1 MKRKI
6 LCAALLAALA
16 ALCLCFAAACS
27 TTNYSI
33 NNMSQDIAFL
43 VTPGSYTEN
52 GSTLDPLRAGETRT
66 YDVVLHNGYDRDTLK
81 VFANDVQLTFNPND
95 TYNDDCEM
103 TGFQVVGTV
112 DITDQG
118 KNIDVTVECESKTVN
133 FNFVMKEGAEDPYG
147 LVEQISVGGVPLK
160 ETGAV
165 YSAKY
170 TDIVAAGYSVAMTG
184 PKIGLLPE
192 VGSIFSWNEIKL
204 PWYRQYT
211 PARNEY
217 SLTLPALLKEEMT
230 VTIDPSMFD
239 AVLWFCDYRLH
250 MGALD
255 VELGDGS
262 PSGQLY
268 NSAAGVSV
276 TISVDVATAQA
287 CNVDLLKAK
296 LYINDKAFDVA
307 SLEDG
312 KYVIGSDEAPIDYI
326 ADENLADENLSDEE
340 IDLKAETYEIRLEG
354 FDFSDSTGIAA
365 LTVDAPQG
373 VVTKTGME
381 FWYVD
386 ADAMYYDVRDDEKFG
401 EICFDLSGYDGS
413 LSYVVDI
420 VKEGGESFWIDLKDT
435 DGAKIR
441 EEGGNVIYEYGENP
455 LTVQSITVQ
464 YNANENGL
472 QGAKTIN
479 VSLSMSEGNYKVT
492 LS

>member
-1 MKRKI
+1 
-6 LCAALLAALA
+6 
-16 ALCLCFAAACS
+16 
-27 TTNYSI
+27 
-33 NNMSQDIAFL
+33 
-43 VTPGSYTEN
+43 
-52 GSTLDPLRAGETRT
+52 
-66 YDVVLHNGYDRDTLK
+66 
-81 VFANDVQLTFNPND
+81 
-95 TYNDDCEM
+95 
-103 TGFQVVGTV
+103 
-112 DITDQG
+112 
-118 KNIDVTVECESKTVN
+118 
-133 FNFVMKEGAEDPYG
+133 
-147 LVEQISVGGVPLK
+147 
-160 ETGAV
+160 
-165 YSAKY
+165 
-170 TDIVAAGYSVAMTG
+170 MTG

-192 VGSIFSWNEIKL
+192 VGSIFSWNEIEL

-262 PSGQLY
+262 PSDQLY

-287 CNVDLLKAK
+287 CNVDLSKAK

-307 SLEDG
+307 SLEGG

-326 ADENLADENLSDEE
+326 ADENLSDEE
-340 IDLKAETYEIRLEG
+340 IYLKAETYEIRLEVL
-354 FDFSDSTGIAA
+354 DFSDSTGIAA

-413 LSYVVDI
+413 LSYVVKI
-420 VKEGGESFWIDLKDT
+420 VKEGGESFKIDLKDT

-464 YNANENGL
+464 YDANENGL

>member
-52 GSTLDPLRAGETRT
+52 GSTLDALRAGETRT

-81 VFANDVQLTFNPND
+81 VFANDVQLTFKPND

-103 TGFQVVGTV
+103 SGFQVVGTV

-170 TDIVAAGYSVAMTG
+170 TDIVAARCSVAMTG

-192 VGSIFSWNEIKL
+192 AGSIFSWNESKL
-204 PWYRQYT
+204 PWDRQYT

-239 AVLWFCDYRLH
+239 AVLWSCDYRLH

-255 VELGDGS
+255 AELGDGS
-262 PSGQLY
+262 PASQLY

-287 CNVDLLKAK
+287 CNVDLSKAK

-326 ADENLADENLSDEE
+326 ADENLSDEE
-340 IDLKAETYEIRLEG
+340 IRLKAETYEIRLEG
-354 FDFSDSTGIAA
+354 FDFSDSAHIAA
-365 LTVDAPQG
+365 LAVDAPQG
-373 VVTKTGME
+373 VVTETGME

-413 LSYVVDI
+413 LSYVVNI
-420 VKEGGESFWIDLKDT
+420 VKEGGESFRIDLKDT
-435 DGAKIR
+435 DGVKIR
-441 EEGGNVIYEYGENP
+441 EEGGNVIYEYDENP

-464 YNANENGL
+464 YDANENGL

>member
-1 MKRKI
+1 M
-6 LCAALLAALA
+6 
-16 ALCLCFAAACS
+16 
-27 TTNYSI
+27 
-33 NNMSQDIAFL
+33 
-43 VTPGSYTEN
+43 
-52 GSTLDPLRAGETRT
+52 
-66 YDVVLHNGYDRDTLK
+66 HNGYDRDTLK

-95 TYNDDCEM
+95 TYTDDCEM
-103 TGFQVVGTV
+103 TGFQVVGSV

-170 TDIVAAGYSVAMTG
+170 TDIVAADYSVAMTG
-184 PKIGLLPE
+184 PKIGVLSDAD
-192 VGSIFSWNEIKL
+192 SIFCCNETAL

-239 AVLWFCDYRLH
+239 AVLWFCDYWLH

-262 PSGQLY
+262 PSDQLY

-287 CNVDLLKAK
+287 CNVDLSKAK

-326 ADENLADENLSDEE
+326 ADENLSDEE
-340 IDLKAETYEIRLEG
+340 IYLKAETYEIRLEG
-354 FDFSDSTGIAA
+354 IDFSDSMGIAA

-373 VVTKTGME
+373 VVTETGME

-401 EICFDLSGYDGS
+401 GIYFDLSGYDGS
-413 LSYVVDI
+413 LSYVVNI
-420 VKEGGESFWIDLKDT
+420 VKGGGESFRIDLKDT
-435 DGAKIR
+435 DGVKIR
-441 EEGGNVIYEYGENP
+441 EEGGYVIYEYGENP
-455 LTVQSITVQ
+455 LTVQPITVQ
-464 YNANENGL
+464 YDANENGL
-472 QGAKTIN
+472 HGAKTIN